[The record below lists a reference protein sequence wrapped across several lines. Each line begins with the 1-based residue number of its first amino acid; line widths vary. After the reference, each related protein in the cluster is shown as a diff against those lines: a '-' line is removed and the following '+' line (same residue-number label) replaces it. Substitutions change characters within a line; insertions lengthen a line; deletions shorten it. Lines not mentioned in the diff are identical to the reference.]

1 MLTEAV
7 PCKWATC
14 TAKFESNDQL
24 LPHISSLHLTANRC
38 GRSLHNLVSAGIR
51 TPRYSSSSDVS
62 ASLEATPVP
71 GLPSLTSPAMSAK
84 PADTFTACGSD
95 QSRAAT
101 NGHMLTIEAMLCGE
115 ASPIAGMVQSDP
127 QVHTQGTTQR
137 SPQPSPLPARAEDS
151 TTTLLCQWKLCDL
164 QNFASFDDLVQH
176 VTFEHISFSPDKQR
190 NPHSCQWVDCCE
202 RFSSFEDLT
211 WHLSSSHIGNG
222 KRIYMCEWSG
232 CDRKSRPFTQRQKIM
247 RHIQTRE
254 KPYVCPDKTC
264 QKPFT
269 LPGALTVHIRKHTGE
284 KPFKCKNNGCHKS
297 FSDSSNLTKHIRIH
311 TGEKPFKCPVNLCE
325 KKFAR
330 PDQVSRHAK
339 VHRSISNTEGAAV
352 YSPWLQLGASSRC
365 NNASEKSD
373 LVASTT
379 SSDDLV
385 P

>member
-190 NPHSCQWVDCCE
+190 NPHSCQWVDCC
-202 RFSSFEDLT
+202 
-211 WHLSSSHIGNG
+211 
-222 KRIYMCEWSG
+222 K
-232 CDRKSRPFTQRQKIM
+232 
-247 RHIQTRE
+247 
-254 KPYVCPDKTC
+254 
-264 QKPFT
+264 
-269 LPGALTVHIRKHTGE
+269 
-284 KPFKCKNNGCHKS
+284 
-297 FSDSSNLTKHIRIH
+297 
-311 TGEKPFKCPVNLCE
+311 
-325 KKFAR
+325 
-330 PDQVSRHAK
+330 
-339 VHRSISNTEGAAV
+339 
-352 YSPWLQLGASSRC
+352 
-365 NNASEKSD
+365 
-373 LVASTT
+373 
-379 SSDDLV
+379 
-385 P
+385 